1 MSAATLGTPPAG
13 VKRVTSRLA
22 RAASITARVGV
33 LLTLIGAL
41 SLLLSGAG
49 SRWDWWDF
57 RTGFAIF
64 RWTLYG
70 GLGAVV
76 VALAGLVLAL
86 LGRAYNT
93 AVLSIGT
100 LVLLAA
106 IAVVP
111 VSHLRNAGQVPPIHD
126 ITTDLDDPP
135 RFVAVLPRRQGAPN
149 AAEYGGPA
157 LAAQQRAGYPDLA
170 PARFSAPPDRVFAR
184 AVEVARALGWEIV
197 AAAPADGRLEA
208 TDRTAGSASA
218 TTSWYASV
226 RTVRAPAGRPLG
238 FPGRPQRSRHQR
250 APDPRLPGIASGG
263 PPRRGGRLAV
273 VRVARV
279 PKTSARPPPR

>member
-208 TDRTAGSASA
+208 TDRTR
-218 TTSWYASV
+218 WF
-226 RTVRAPAGRPLG
+226 G
-238 FPGRPQRSRHQR
+238 FR
-250 APDPRLPGIASGG
+250 DDV
-263 PPRRGGRLAV
+263 V
-273 VRVARV
+273 VRVRPDGAGTRVDVRSVSRVGRSDLGTNARRIRGFLESLRAGL
-279 PKTSARPPPR
+279 PGEAAASR